1 MKKKTSKKTTAK
13 RAKTK
18 TTKKLDNLSQAHG
31 KDESPENS
39 QDKFQ
44 PTTLE
49 QVWGDDGSWKYNTHN
64 EDEYLNQVKG
74 MTKTDVMAHATKIGL
89 IPVDNRELL
98 QQRLVREFRR
108 HNASYEKPTD
118 KMNTNTDISVEAR
131 KILSEGR

>member
-1 MKKKTSKKTTAK
+1 MKKKT
-13 RAKTK
+13 TK
-18 TTKKLDNLSQAHG
+18 TPKKAKAKKVKKLDNLSQAHG
-31 KDESPENS
+31 KDESPENT
-39 QDKFQ
+39 QENFQ

-49 QVWGDDGSWKYNTHN
+49 QVWGDDGSWKYDTHD
-64 EDEYLNQVKG
+64 ETEYLNSVKE
-74 MTKTDVMAHATKIGL
+74 MSKTDVMAHATRIGL

-118 KMNTNTDISVEAR
+118 KLNTITKISAEAR